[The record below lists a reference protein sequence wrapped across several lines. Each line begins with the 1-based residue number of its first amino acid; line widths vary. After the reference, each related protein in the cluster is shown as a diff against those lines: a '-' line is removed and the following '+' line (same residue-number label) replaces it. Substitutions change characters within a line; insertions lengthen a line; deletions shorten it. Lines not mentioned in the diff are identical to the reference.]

1 MSHFVTK
8 SVTFSKFKKIEIY
21 KHIELS
27 PLNSYN
33 LYIIKLKR
41 NVKHTLEVF
50 IMFGLID
57 PLYIIILA
65 PGLLL
70 SLFATWRTKSTF
82 KKYSQV
88 GPQKR
93 MTGAQAAT
101 IMLERNGIRN
111 VRIEHSDGWLSDHY
125 DPRKKVLRLSN
136 DVYSSNSLSAIG
148 VACHEAGHAMQDAQ
162 NYGMLSLRSALVP
175 ATNFSSM
182 FSYILFMVGFIIQP
196 FLYLGIALFTVCV
209 VFSLVT
215 LPVEWDASRRAKIGM
230 DEAGMLSPDE
240 TRHASKVLNAA
251 FLTYL
256 AAAVTSLLTL
266 LYFLI
271 RSGLLGGDE

>member
-1 MSHFVTK
+1 
-8 SVTFSKFKKIEIY
+8 
-21 KHIELS
+21 
-27 PLNSYN
+27 
-33 LYIIKLKR
+33 
-41 NVKHTLEVF
+41 
-50 IMFGLID
+50 MFGLID
-57 PLYIIILA
+57 PLYYIILA

-70 SLFATWRTKSTF
+70 SFYATWRTKSTF
-82 KKYSQV
+82 KKYSKV
-88 GPQKR
+88 GSQRR

-101 IMLERNGIRN
+101 IMLEKNGIRN

-136 DVYSSNSLSAIG
+136 EVYSSNSLSAVGI
-148 VACHEAGHAMQDAQ
+148 ACHEAGHAMQDAQ
-162 NYGMLSLRSALVP
+162 NYGMLGLRSALVP

-182 FSYILFMVGFIIQP
+182 FSYILFMVGIFIQP
-196 FLYLGIALFTVCV
+196 FLYIGIALFTVCV

-240 TRHASKVLNAA
+240 TRQASKVLNAA

-266 LYFLI
+266 LYFLL
-271 RSGLLGGDE
+271 RAGLLGGDE